1 MTRKGVWSRRVLSIA
16 PGESTS
22 RNTKLHIRVHVCLVL
37 RALDSLRKALRQ
49 QWGAFGV
56 VVSNVK
62 VFGKGGFLILC
73 FGFCRPPFPCQA
85 HSYSEYVL
93 FESCLSVSSLAWLYL
108 CVDLYINSISLRA
121 PGPRKKEYWLQR
133 VGYRIGENRIAIPKM
148 FGPSRDNTSRISG
161 KKNTCHA
168 RE

>member
-1 MTRKGVWSRRVLSIA
+1 MKTNGDYMTRKGVWSRRVLSIA

-73 FGFCRPPFPCQA
+73 FGFCRPCPRLTRIPNTNPVYPFPRLLSCISALPVGGSQYKL
-85 HSYSEYVL
+85 HL
-93 FESCLSVSSLAWLYL
+93 TSCLRSMKKRILASTRWLPYRGKQNSSKNVWSV
-108 CVDLYINSISLRA
+108 
-121 PGPRKKEYWLQR
+121 
-133 VGYRIGENRIAIPKM
+133 
-148 FGPSRDNTSRISG
+148 T
-161 KKNTCHA
+161 
-168 RE
+168 